1 MRRLVQILPSYDQ
14 IVKESA
20 HISGSLLFPV
30 YIHNDL
36 LRELRI
42 LRIKLLMCISVIMM
56 QFYFNLSCL
65 NIVV

>member
-20 HISGSLLFPV
+20 DISGSLLFPV